1 MNRTKRLVVVAGLG
15 TALAGGL
22 VVPVAAWAAEP
33 TPASSSTASGPTT
46 GTTTGDGRRG
56 GHGGHGDRGQK
67 AAELAE
73 LLGVDEAK
81 VTAALEEIRGAR
93 GTGKDFQ
100 PGDRT
105 AMAEALAAELGVS
118 ADKVTAALDTLRQKR
133 TAAAETALTER
144 LKTAVTA
151 GTITQAE
158 ADAVLKAHRAGLLG
172 GGPRGGGKAAD
183 TATATE

>member
-1 MNRTKRLVVVAGLG
+1 MNRTKRLVVIAGLG

-22 VVPVAAWAAEP
+22 VLPVAAWAAEP
-33 TPASSSTASGPTT
+33 APASSSTASG
-46 GTTTGDGRRG
+46 TTTDDGRRG
-56 GHGGHGDRGQK
+56 GRGDRGQK
-67 AAELAE
+67 AAGLAG

-93 GTGKDFQ
+93 GTGGNAQ

-118 ADKVTAALDTLRQKR
+118 TDKVTAALDTLRQQR
-133 TAAAETALTER
+133 TAAAETALSER

-151 GTITQAE
+151 GTLTQTE

-172 GGPRGGGKAAD
+172 GGHRGGGKPAD
-183 TATATE
+183 STGTTTE